1 MIFPGYRYVPQRNDG
16 VWTDDFPNSVST
28 SIGREVFVGQAAVPF
43 AVMKVLRSA
52 VFAVPVFAGICTV
65 MVSCCEKQG
74 SSAAGS
80 VTARNAGSA
89 SPVAVVRMALERKS
103 ITQEE
108 LSALIAL
115 RADDL
120 PDISWEAIRPL
131 DATER
136 FDLLKLL
143 IPHLK
148 ESAPHRDRAWYLLIS
163 MQGSCPPPDVKV
175 WEGWIKEQTPQT
187 VTWFV
192 P

>member
-1 MIFPGYRYVPQRNDG
+1 
-16 VWTDDFPNSVST
+16 
-28 SIGREVFVGQAAVPF
+28 
-43 AVMKVLRSA
+43 MKALCSA
-52 VFAVPVFAGICTV
+52 VFAVPVFAGICAV

-108 LSALIAL
+108 LSALITL

-120 PDISWEAIRPL
+120 PDIAWEAIRPL
-131 DATER
+131 DSTER

-148 ESAPHRDRAWYLLIS
+148 EPAPHRDRAWYLLTG
-163 MQGSCPPPDVKV
+163 MQGSCPPPDAKV
-175 WEGWIKEQTPQT
+175 WEEWIKGQTPQT